1 MVTHEDTFSGVEIG
15 NYDDSIELSKDL
27 KKFVG
32 DNIFFFCVGTDR
44 MTGDSVAPFIGTF
57 LKENGYENVLGTID
71 DPVHAVNLEEKI
83 KEIPNDMT
91 VLAIDACLGKS
102 QNVGRLILKSGSLHA
117 GAGVGKE
124 LPKVGDYHVQAIVN
138 IDGKESSLNM
148 SILQVTRLKV
158 VLDMA
163 KKITKAIELAYPLN
177 VISFEEEITYEIK

>member
-1 MVTHEDTFSGVEIG
+1 MVAHESIFSGLEIG

-32 DNIFFFCVGTDR
+32 EKVFFFCVGTDR
-44 MTGDSVAPFIGTF
+44 ATGDSVAPFVGTF

-83 KEIPNDMT
+83 KEIPDGTT

-102 QNVGRLILKSGSLHA
+102 QNVGRLVLKSGSLHA

-124 LPKVGDYHVQAIVN
+124 LPKIGDYHIQAIVN
-138 IDGKESSLNM
+138 IDGNDSGLNM

-158 VLDMA
+158 VLEMA
-163 KKITKAIELAYPLN
+163 KKISKAIELAYPLN
-177 VISFEEEITYEIK
+177 VVNFEDEEESLVK